1 MLDAE
6 RRFRIRAGHGEG
18 SGLPVIYRAWSQ
30 ERCKRQLGTKGKIKS
45 QPQHTKK
52 EYSKGVILRGRKI
65 EVIKAE
71 QVGVEEMFKRQR
83 FIGAPEELQYNS
95 MCASGS
101 SGRER
106 LRRTKNT

>member
-45 QPQHTKK
+45 QSQHTKK

-65 EVIKAE
+65 EVTKAE
-71 QVGVEEMFKRQR
+71 QVGVEEMFKRQHL
-83 FIGAPEELQYNS
+83 IGAPEELQY
-95 MCASGS
+95 ATLGVVG
-101 SGRER
+101 GRG
-106 LRRTKNT
+106 